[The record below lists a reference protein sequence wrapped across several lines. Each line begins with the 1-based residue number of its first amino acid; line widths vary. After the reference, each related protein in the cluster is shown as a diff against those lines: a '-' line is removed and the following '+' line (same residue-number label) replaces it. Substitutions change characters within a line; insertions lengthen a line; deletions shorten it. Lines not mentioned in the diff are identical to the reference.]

1 LLSGFGGFLTR
12 TNREMRL
19 VVNLGLFLIAGL
31 LVAVLFPFAVVFA
44 IVKGIYKRKL
54 RDWSMTMNTYFYS
67 MAFAL
72 DKFGNVLIAP
82 MFNTIMIVT
91 APQFLLFGNP
101 NETISSCLGRNDMHG
116 NLSWLGSCLCYLLN
130 LIDENHCEKAAIKFM
145 SNKKR

>member
-1 LLSGFGGFLTR
+1 
-12 TNREMRL
+12 MRL
-19 VVNLGLFLIAGL
+19 VVNFGLFLIAGL

-82 MFNTIMIVT
+82 MFNTIMLVT

-116 NLSWLGSCLCYLLN
+116 NLSWMGSTLCCLLD
-130 LIDENHCEKAAIKFM
+130 LIDKNHCEKAAIKFM
-145 SNKKR
+145 ENQ

>member
-1 LLSGFGGFLTR
+1 
-12 TNREMRL
+12 MRL

-101 NETISSCLGRNDMHG
+101 NETISSCLGRNGMHG

-145 SNKKR
+145 SNKQR

>member
-1 LLSGFGGFLTR
+1 
-12 TNREMRL
+12 MRL

-82 MFNTIMIVT
+82 MFNTIMLVT

-116 NLSWLGSCLCYLLN
+116 NLSWMGSTLCCLLD
-130 LIDENHCEKAAIKFM
+130 LIDKNHCEKAAIKFM
-145 SNKKR
+145 ENQ

>member
-1 LLSGFGGFLTR
+1 
-12 TNREMRL
+12 MRL
-19 VVNLGLFLIAGL
+19 IVNFGLFLIAGL
-31 LVAVLFPFAVVFA
+31 LVAVLLPFAVVFA
-44 IVKGIYKRKL
+44 IVKGIYKRKI
-54 RDWSMTMNTYFYS
+54 RDWNRAMTVYFYS

-116 NLSWLGSCLCYLLN
+116 NLSWLGSCLCCLLN

-145 SNKKR
+145 SNKQR

>member
-1 LLSGFGGFLTR
+1 
-12 TNREMRL
+12 MKL
-19 VVNLGLFLIAGL
+19 VINFGLFLIAGL

-116 NLSWLGSCLCYLLN
+116 NLSWLGSCLCCLLN

-145 SNKKR
+145 SNKQR

>member
-1 LLSGFGGFLTR
+1 
-12 TNREMRL
+12 MKL
-19 VVNLGLFLIAGL
+19 VINFGLFLIAGL

-44 IVKGIYKRKL
+44 IVKGIYKRRL
-54 RDWSMTMNTYFYS
+54 RDWNRAMTIYFFR

-101 NETISSCLGRNDMHG
+101 DETISSCLGRNARHD
-116 NLSWLGSCLCYLLN
+116 NLSYMGRTLCCLLD
-130 LIDENHCEKAAIKFM
+130 LIDKDHCEKAAIKFM
-145 SNKKR
+145 QNQ

>member
-1 LLSGFGGFLTR
+1 
-12 TNREMRL
+12 MRL
-19 VVNLGLFLIAGL
+19 VVNFGLFLIAGL
-31 LVAVLFPFAVVFA
+31 LIALLFPFALVFA
-44 IVKGIYKRKL
+44 FIKGIYRRRL
-54 RDWSMTMNTYFYS
+54 RDWYRAMSIYFFR

-116 NLSWLGSCLCYLLN
+116 NLSWLGSYLCYLLN

-145 SNKKR
+145 SNKNDETV

>member
-1 LLSGFGGFLTR
+1 
-12 TNREMRL
+12 MRL

-116 NLSWLGSCLCYLLN
+116 NLSWLGSCLCCLLN

-145 SNKKR
+145 SNKQR

>member
-1 LLSGFGGFLTR
+1 MLSGFGGFLTQ

-116 NLSWLGSCLCYLLN
+116 NLSWLGSYLCYLLN